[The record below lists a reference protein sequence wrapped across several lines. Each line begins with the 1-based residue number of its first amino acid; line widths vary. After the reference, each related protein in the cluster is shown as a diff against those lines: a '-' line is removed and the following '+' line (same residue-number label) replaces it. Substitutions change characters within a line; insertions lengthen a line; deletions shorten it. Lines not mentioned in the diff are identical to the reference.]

1 VHNFSAALVQH
12 EGRVIIKVR
21 GDVDGATAAEF
32 AACLRVLA
40 TASAH
45 VVIDVAEV
53 ELIAMAG
60 IDVLIDALQR
70 VGPAGSVTLR
80 HPKAGTLKAVETAG
94 LCDLVKLETSSA

>member
-1 VHNFSAALVQH
+1 MHNFSAALVQH

-45 VVIDVAEV
+45 VVIDVEAQLRGERKVDTGLGEGIPELVDERQFGVV
-53 ELIAMAG
+53 ELVA
-60 IDVLIDALQR
+60 VLNQ
-70 VGPAGSVTLR
+70 G
-80 HPKAGTLKAVETAG
+80 AVEIIARG
-94 LCDLVKLETSSA
+94 KAERMV